1 VLGRFPSD
9 LPLLAAISRAAL
21 EGDAGEPLPAPKAS
35 NAGGGGGDSG
45 GAGSGGGGLTER
57 EGMLLGLLEQHP
69 GFAEVA
75 GAALRYGGGG
85 GGGGEEQEG
94 EEQAE
99 GRGAVLG
106 ALCGHAGR
114 LFQARR
120 YAAAARFYGAAMAF
134 AEVRALCHVGG
145 SFAVAHHEW

>member
-1 VLGRFPSD
+1 
-9 LPLLAAISRAAL
+9 
-21 EGDAGEPLPAPKAS
+21 
-35 NAGGGGGDSG
+35 
-45 GAGSGGGGLTER
+45 
-57 EGMLLGLLEQHP
+57 MLLGLLEQHP
-69 GFAEVA
+69 GFAEAA

-134 AEVRALCHVGG
+134 AETRAKAVLCRCAALCHMGLG
-145 SFAVAHHEW
+145 AAERAAEMVALAEDYHPRQ